1 MTIETRSLDLRA
13 ATVEGRTIEGIA
25 VPYNSSSTLLHD
37 RPRPYR
43 ERFVRGAFDNI
54 GEHVSLFVGHDHRSL
69 PLARVGAG
77 TLTFIDDPAG
87 LRFQATLP
95 ESRSD
100 VLEAVRRGDI
110 GGVSIGFNAVSDEW
124 THRRG
129 STPSDRIVTSAT
141 LLECSLVAAGAY
153 ADALIHS

>member
-1 MTIETRSLDLRA
+1 MQIETRALDLRA
-13 ATVEGRTIEGIA
+13 ATVEGNTITGIA
-25 VPYNSSSTLLHD
+25 VPYNSSSSLLRD

-54 GEHVSLFVGHDHRSL
+54 GDHVSLFVGHDHRSL

-77 TLTFIDDPAG
+77 TLSFIESDEG
-87 LRFQATLP
+87 LLFEAKLP
-95 ESRSD
+95 EARED

-110 GGVSIGFNAVSDEW
+110 GGVSIGFNSITDQW

-129 STPSDRIVTSAT
+129 ETPSSRVVTRAE
-141 LLECSLVAAGAY
+141 LFECSLVPAGAY
-153 ADALIHS
+153 PAAVIH

>member
-1 MTIETRSLDLRA
+1 MI
-13 ATVEGRTIEGIA
+13 
-25 VPYNSSSTLLHD
+25 
-37 RPRPYR
+37 
-43 ERFVRGAFDNI
+43 
-54 GEHVSLFVGHDHRSL
+54 
-69 PLARVGAG
+69 
-77 TLTFIDDPAG
+77 
-87 LRFQATLP
+87 LRFRF
-95 ESRSD
+95 EN
-100 VLEAVRRGDI
+100 LEAVRRGDI